1 MKQPTVGRR
10 NFLKAAG
17 ASAATLGA
25 TRGLAM
31 PPGESTGGLSGT
43 RAGTGAGTPP
53 ESPAE
58 SKFPKL
64 AIITPYSPAKLKF
77 AAETGYEGVVIAS
90 DGSFDPDKLTDSQI
104 DQIMAAA
111 RDAGIRIISIECMW
125 GYNHI
130 AHDPAERKEARAKF
144 VRALELSHRL
154 GCKFTGTF
162 TGGNPGASVDD
173 QVKGLAEAINEQY
186 LPVCEK
192 LDMRFGPENY
202 PYPENFATVPAVW
215 EKLFALVPN
224 KRFGLEFDPSHFVRQ
239 FIDPIQVAW
248 EFSDRIHAVHL
259 KDTEITQPVLQKV
272 GIHGQGWWRYR
283 IPGQGLIDWPK
294 FFTVLL
300 QVGFKGGMA
309 VEHEDDFW
317 DAPGGNDQPD
327 FPRARKDGFILAHR
341 FVSMYM
347 PGRLG

>member
-1 MKQPTVGRR
+1 MKRPTVGRR
-10 NFLKAAG
+10 NFIKAAG
-17 ASAATLGA
+17 VSAAALGA
-25 TRGLAM
+25 TRGFAM
-31 PPGESTGGLSGT
+31 PPGESAGALAET
-43 RAGTGAGTPP
+43 RA

-58 SKFPKL
+58 SKFPQL
-64 AIITPYSPAKLKF
+64 AIITRYSPAKLRF

-90 DGSFDPDKLTDSQI
+90 DDSFDPDKLTDSQI
-104 DQIMAAA
+104 DQILAAA

-130 AHDPAERKEARAKF
+130 ARDPAERKEARAKF

-162 TGGNPGASVDD
+162 TGGNQGASVDD
-173 QVKGLAEAINEQY
+173 QVKALAEAINEQY

-202 PYPENFATVPAVW
+202 PCPENFATVPGVW

-259 KDTEITQPVLQKV
+259 KDTEITEPVLQKV

-283 IPGQGLIDWPK
+283 IPGQGLIAWPK

-309 VEHEDDFW
+309 VEHEDEFW
-317 DAPGGNDQPD
+317 DGPDGDDQPD
-327 FPRARKDGFILAHR
+327 FPQARKDGFILAHR
-341 FVSMYM
+341 FLSMYL